1 MQPPSTAQATDI
13 QHVKDALALFK
24 AKQHLGAFETIRR
37 IPALRVQL
45 QTYPTSNPA
54 VRLTRK
60 AILDGFEHCVR
71 AMGLTHLPCEYF
83 SKEYCELSR
92 QHIEAWRLE
101 QAVYA
106 RKFVN

>member
-1 MQPPSTAQATDI
+1 MQPNSPGQAKDI
-13 QHVKDALALFK
+13 QHVMHALALFK
-24 AKQHLGAFETIRR
+24 AKQHLGA
-37 IPALRVQL
+37 LQL
-45 QTYPTSNPA
+45 QAYPTNNPA
-54 VRLTRK
+54 VRLARK
-60 AILDGFEHCVR
+60 AILDGFEHCFR
-71 AMGLTHLPCEYF
+71 AMGLTHLPCEHF